1 MPLAEQQKAF
11 AAHLR
16 DPEHVPPPEGIEP
29 RRMAI
34 YRELFFNNLVDLLGG
49 SFPVA
54 RRILGMERWRRLVRE
69 FYAHHHA
76 HTPYFLELPGEFL
89 GWLTAR
95 TGRAEDEPAFLPE
108 LAHYE
113 WVELALAISEE
124 VAPET
129 APASAADPLDTPLA
143 VSPLAWPLAYRWPV
157 QRLSPEFQPAEPPA
171 TPTFLVV
178 YRDAADA
185 VQFLES
191 GFEELPAHQRAQGEL
206 RQPGPG
212 LVEPQM
218 DFPEECGDGG
228 HENRPVV
235 GGCGAST
242 PRSSSSV
249 TAAWAASS
257 APAAGTDVSGNSTC
271 LALRPGDRSS
281 ASRRRAVSAPISRNC
296 TASAASR

>member
-16 DPEHVPPPEGIEP
+16 DPEHVPAPEGIEP

-54 RRILGMERWRRLVRE
+54 RRILGLERWRRLVRE

-95 TGRAEDEPAFLPE
+95 TRCAADEPAFLPE

-113 WVELALAISEE
+113 WAELALAISEAA
-124 VAPET
+124 APEA
-129 APASAADPLDTPLA
+129 APAGAAEPLDTPLA

-185 VQFLES
+185 VQFLEIGAETARLLDALDRS
-191 GFEELPAHQRAQGEL
+191 
-206 RQPGPG
+206 PG
-212 LVEPQM
+212 LSARQVLLP
-218 DFPEECGDGG
+218 D
-228 HENRPVV
+228 
-235 GGCGAST
+235 T
-242 PRSSSSV
+242 SV
-249 TAAWAASS
+249 
-257 APAAGTDVSGNSTC
+257 PAAGAEDAAHAAVTELLERGV
-271 LALRPGDRSS
+271 LAPHPPTTGRFS
-281 ASRRRAVSAPISRNC
+281 
-296 TASAASR
+296 

>member
-1 MPLAEQQKAF
+1 MPLADQQKAF

-76 HTPYFLELPGEFL
+76 HTPYFLELPAEFL

-124 VAPET
+124 VAPQA
-129 APASAADPLDTPLA
+129 APAGAGDPLDAPLA

-157 QRLSPEFQPAEPPA
+157 QRLSPEFQPAVPPEA
-171 TPTFLVV
+171 PTFLVV

-185 VQFLES
+185 VQFLEIGAETARLLDALERS
-191 GFEELPAHQRAQGEL
+191 PGQTGRQLLPAGDAATDGAARAAIGDL
-206 RQPGPG
+206 LGRGVLVPQP
-212 LVEPQM
+212 VNT
-218 DFPEECGDGG
+218 GD
-228 HENRPVV
+228 
-235 GGCGAST
+235 
-242 PRSSSSV
+242 
-249 TAAWAASS
+249 
-257 APAAGTDVSGNSTC
+257 
-271 LALRPGDRSS
+271 
-281 ASRRRAVSAPISRNC
+281 SR
-296 TASAASR
+296 

>member
-157 QRLSPEFQPAEPPA
+157 QRLSPEFQPVEPPA

-185 VQFLES
+185 VQFLEIGAETARLLDALDRS
-191 GFEELPAHQRAQGEL
+191 
-206 RQPGPG
+206 PG
-212 LVEPQM
+212 LSARQVLLP
-218 DFPEECGDGG
+218 D
-228 HENRPVV
+228 
-235 GGCGAST
+235 T
-242 PRSSSSV
+242 SV
-249 TAAWAASS
+249 
-257 APAAGTDVSGNSTC
+257 PAAGAEDAAHAAVTELLERGV
-271 LALRPGDRSS
+271 LAPHPPTTGRFS
-281 ASRRRAVSAPISRNC
+281 
-296 TASAASR
+296 

>member
-1 MPLAEQQKAF
+1 VESLAQQQIAF

-16 DPEHVPPPEGIEP
+16 DPEHVPPPAGIEP

-89 GWLTAR
+89 GWLTSR
-95 TGRAEDEPAFLPE
+95 TGRAADEPAFLPE

-113 WVELALAISEE
+113 WVELALAISEAA
-124 VAPET
+124 AP
-129 APASAADPLDTPLA
+129 PAVPAGAADPLDMPLV

-178 YRDAADA
+178 YRDAEDA
-185 VQFLES
+185 VQFLEIGAETARLLDALDGS
-191 GFEELPAHQRAQGEL
+191 PGQSARQVLLPDVA
-206 RQPGPG
+206 
-212 LVEPQM
+212 V
-218 DFPEECGDGG
+218 
-228 HENRPVV
+228 
-235 GGCGAST
+235 
-242 PRSSSSV
+242 
-249 TAAWAASS
+249 
-257 APAAGTDVSGNSTC
+257 PAAGAEDAARAAIAELLNRGVLAPHPPTSG
-271 LALRPGDRSS
+271 RSS
-281 ASRRRAVSAPISRNC
+281 
-296 TASAASR
+296 

>member
-76 HTPYFLELPGEFL
+76 HTPYFLELPAEFL

-95 TGRAEDEPAFLPE
+95 TGRAQDEPAFLPE

-113 WVELALAISEE
+113 WVELALAISEA
-124 VAPET
+124 VAPEA
-129 APASAADPLDTPLA
+129 APAGGDDLLDTPLS

-157 QRLSPEFQPAEPPA
+157 QRLSPEFQPAVPPEA
-171 TPTFLVV
+171 PTFLVV

-185 VQFLES
+185 VQFLEIGAETARLLDALERS
-191 GFEELPAHQRAQGEL
+191 PGQTGRQVLPA
-206 RQPGPG
+206 
-212 LVEPQM
+212 
-218 DFPEECGDGG
+218 
-228 HENRPVV
+228 
-235 GGCGAST
+235 GAE
-242 PRSSSSV
+242 
-249 TAAWAASS
+249 AAA
-257 APAAGTDVSGNSTC
+257 AAGAARAAIADLLGRGVVIPQPVNTG
-271 LALRPGDRSS
+271 G
-281 ASRRRAVSAPISRNC
+281 SR
-296 TASAASR
+296 